1 MNKTAVDWLRQELEY
16 FREFEEFYTRR
27 YQDLDQ
33 IFNRAKE
40 IEKDEIMTALNF
52 GYSDGR
58 DNVKTWNSSE
68 GYYNWRYNV
77 TNK

>member
-1 MNKTAVDWLRQELEY
+1 MKTAVDFLVDKLSYSTSDGTIISHHKIITKLVEQ
-16 FREFEEFYTRR
+16 
-27 YQDLDQ
+27 
-33 IFNRAKE
+33 AKAM
-40 IEKDEIMTALNF
+40 EKDEIMTALNF